1 MKTPARVRTNG
12 FLSMTLMLT
21 ASCWGCGVTA
31 EIEMIQGQIGS
42 PDADIQ
48 VFEVKSSS
56 SADCRRGVTYL
67 AMESWSNAAQA
78 FQLALAADQFIVS
91 CKRDESAGNTIIA
104 GYPWFT
110 DWGRDTMIALPGL
123 TLCTGRFD
131 VGREILGPWARHVD
145 RGMI

>member
-31 EIEMIQGQIGS
+31 EIEMIQGRIGS

-56 SADCRRGVTYL
+56 SADCKRGVTYL

-78 FQLALAADQFIVS
+78 FQLALAADSGDHRALFGLGVARELDGDPCAAVDS
-91 CKRDESAGNTIIA
+91 YETAVLL
-104 GYPWFT
+104 T
-110 DWGRDTMIALPGL
+110 DARKQPYMEAL
-123 TLCTGRFD
+123 R
-131 VGREILGPWARHVD
+131 RARKKC
-145 RGMI
+145 GS